1 MRLKICV
8 VGPKGVGK
16 TWISNYLAGQ
26 SPSLTTEGK
35 YEPTAGVRIL
45 EYEAHTGQGNVGIEL
60 WDASGDT
67 AYVSFIHICFPS
79 HFVMV
84 LGW

>member
-8 VGPKGVGK
+8 VGPKSVGK
-16 TWISNYLAGQ
+16 TCISNYLAGQ
-26 SPSLTTEGK
+26 TATLVTEGQ

-45 EYEAHTGQGNVGIEL
+45 EYEINTQGQAHNVEL

-67 AYVSFIHICFPS
+67 S
-79 HFVMV
+79 
-84 LGW
+84 